1 MFLTWKIPGPSMKS
15 FNGSRSMTTILY
27 IQKWWIRLPLR
38 TMSKRKLG
46 ENTLSG
52 PLASGT
58 AMTILTLKLFP
69 KKFVLKCNH
78 DSGGLVIVKDK
89 EKMDRKMARKTISSS
104 LRINY
109 YKKYREWPYKDI
121 KAQVFA
127 EEYLDAGK
135 DGLTDYKF
143 FCFNGE
149 PKFINVS
156 RFEHTDEEEIS
167 FYSLDWKP
175 TPFQRSDHKLLSI
188 DPPRPAHLDEMISI
202 SRKLSEGIPF
212 LRVDLYEFKDRI
224 LFGELTLFP
233 TAGMAKYGPEGWSET
248 LGSWIHLPM
257 KS

>member
-1 MFLTWKIPGPSMKS
+1 MADKKPSA
-15 FNGSRSMTTILY
+15 
-27 IQKWWIRLPLR
+27 
-38 TMSKRKLG
+38 SKK
-46 ENTLSG
+46 NSV
-52 PLASGT
+52 LAQ
-58 AMTILTLKLFP
+58 AEAKAE
-69 KKFVLKCNH
+69 K
-78 DSGGLVIVKDK
+78 IVKDK
-89 EKMDRKMARKTISSS
+89 EKMDRKMVRKTISSS

-202 SRKLSEGIPF
+202 SRRLSEGIPF